1 MGVGKKVLL
10 VLVILIV
17 LIAGLGY
24 YFLYSD
30 PVIKA
35 FLTIESG
42 SAQVDKGS
50 GWEAAVDD
58 MKLSKND
65 KIKVIDGLSVVTLHE
80 SVIIELEAG
89 TEVSIAS
96 LTKKKLEL
104 KQDSGSTWNKFT
116 RVTGVDG
123 YEVETPTSVA
133 TMRGTEFGVDYFPE
147 TGDTVQIVGEGTVEM
162 TSNGESITLNGL
174 EKGSDADG
182 LDKVALTQE
191 DRARI
196 KVQATKTLQ
205 RLKGLRKL
213 LINNQNAVVKGLI
226 KKYVGTEEEL
236 DKYLAD
242 IDAGVI
248 DDSEIVAKAPIHPP
262 ALDRFVKLNSE
273 IKEQQQFIASL

>member
-30 PVIKA
+30 TVIKA

-133 TMRGTEFGVDYFPE
+133 TIGLLHAIY
-147 TGDTVQIVGEGTVEM
+147 
-162 TSNGESITLNGL
+162 SATL
-174 EKGSDADG
+174 
-182 LDKVALTQE
+182 
-191 DRARI
+191 
-196 KVQATKTLQ
+196 
-205 RLKGLRKL
+205 
-213 LINNQNAVVKGLI
+213 
-226 KKYVGTEEEL
+226 
-236 DKYLAD
+236 
-242 IDAGVI
+242 
-248 DDSEIVAKAPIHPP
+248 
-262 ALDRFVKLNSE
+262 
-273 IKEQQQFIASL
+273 